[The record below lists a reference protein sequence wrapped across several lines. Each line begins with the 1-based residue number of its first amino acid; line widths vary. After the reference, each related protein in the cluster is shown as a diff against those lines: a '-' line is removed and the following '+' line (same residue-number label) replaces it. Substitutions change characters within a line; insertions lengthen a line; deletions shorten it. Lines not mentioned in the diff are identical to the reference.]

1 MSDSP
6 KFLAA
11 LIVVLPSKCCC
22 GDFSYNFIDL
32 NHAYLIDLH
41 QKPEQC
47 KLMDSMAL
55 VRKSMKMRVQGKIDN
70 IFVL

>member
-1 MSDSP
+1 MGDHIQVM
-6 KFLAA
+6 FV